1 MRLNK
6 INNFNDLAKQH
17 PSFIIIILLSLAI
30 SPLII
35 FTLIFWQSN
44 ADVSRSMSDWADFG
58 SFVSGTIGTILSF
71 LAFSGLIYSIHSQ
84 RKQHMLDSILNYI
97 STLSMDIDTKIN
109 TPLEYVSVINGVE
122 KDIKLTVDTAL
133 SLKAA
138 AVELRG
144 KEPELYDSEDY
155 ATLHAVNSIPLD
167 INIRIMEIGVNLNLL
182 AKSWEYYID
191 NGGHKAVIN
200 LNKMKYYDIV
210 MNMHLSEIRFDTLQK
225 NFNFEGIRELYR
237 SGATFE
243 KTWDFV
249 CEPKN

>member
-1 MRLNK
+1 MRLSQ

-17 PSFIIIILLSLAI
+17 PGFIIIILLTLST

-35 FTLIFWQSN
+35 FGLIFWPSN
-44 ADVSRSMSDWADFG
+44 TDISRSVSDWANFG
-58 SFVSGTIGTILSF
+58 AFVSGTIGTILSF

-97 STLSMDIDTKIN
+97 ATLSMDIDTKIN
-109 TPLEYVSVINGVE
+109 TPLEYTSTINGVE
-122 KDIKLTVDTAL
+122 KDIKITVDTAL
-133 SLKAA
+133 ALKAA

-144 KEPELYDSEDY
+144 KEPKLYNAEDL

-167 INIRIMEIGVNLNLL
+167 INYKILEVGVNLNLL

-191 NGGHKAVIN
+191 NGGHEAVIN

-225 NFNFEGIRELYR
+225 NFNFEGIKKLYE

-243 KTWDFV
+243 KTWEFV
-249 CEPKN
+249 CNPQN

>member
-17 PSFIIIILLSLAI
+17 PSFIIMILFALAT

-35 FTLIFWQSN
+35 FTLMFWQSN
-44 ADVSRSMSDWADFG
+44 TDVSRSMSDWADFG

-133 SLKAA
+133 SLKVA

-144 KEPELYDSEDY
+144 KEPELYDDEDV

-191 NGGHKAVIN
+191 NGGHKAIIN

-249 CEPKN
+249 CEPKS

>member
-1 MRLNK
+1 MKLSQ
-6 INNFNDLAKQH
+6 INNFNDLVKQH
-17 PSFIIIILLSLAI
+17 PSFILIILFALAV

-35 FTLIFWQSN
+35 FSLIFWQSN
-44 ADVSRSMSDWADFG
+44 NDISRSVSDWADFG

-109 TPLEYVSVINGVE
+109 TPLEYISVINGVE
-122 KDIKLTVDTAL
+122 KEIKLTVDTAL

-144 KEPELYDSEDY
+144 KEPELYDGEDI

-167 INIRIMEIGVNLNLL
+167 INVKIIEIGVSLNLL

-191 NGGHKAVIN
+191 NGGHEAVIN
-200 LNKMKYYDIV
+200 LNKMKYYDVV

-225 NFNFEGIRELYR
+225 NFNFEGIKKLYE
-237 SGATFE
+237 SGASFE
-243 KTWDFV
+243 KTWEFV
-249 CEPKN
+249 CNTNH